1 MKFQTGI
8 FIIAW
13 MCLLPLTVLG
23 EDASKQESKIKTVKI
38 TLHPMAEPRPA
49 LKYKLLPAFIDLKPG
64 NAAVFYNKLTAE
76 EQTLFFGEN
85 DMWDKAG
92 VWTDAPLSELRDEK
106 VRSVILGWT
115 RKINEIKRASQ
126 CEYCDWQIPIREYGY
141 DTPLAEVQQSRMYA
155 RLLAPYARLQ
165 IAEGKYD
172 DAVETLQVGY
182 ALGRHVANGPTL
194 IHNLVG
200 CAIVN
205 MMSEQVMELIQQP
218 EAPNLYWA
226 LTDLP
231 RPIIDFRPGTDAEYD
246 CLLLNFPDLRNLET
260 KELAPD
266 QWQII
271 LQQTMAK
278 VGNSVNTSTKNKFM
292 PMVLTASLLIDGYPR
307 AKTFLIERGWPADKL
322 EDMPVCK
329 ALLIAGLQQYEEI
342 QDELFKWMYLPY
354 PEAIVGMKKANAKM
368 TELFRGGQE
377 IMPLASLLLPAISA
391 AKVAEA
397 RTERS
402 IAILRIFEA
411 IRLYGAAHGG
421 QLPEKLSDITEV
433 PIPIDPIH
441 GTAFI
446 YHRIEDAA
454 ILEAP
459 APSGLDSRAYW
470 LRYEIHLES
479 KGK

>member
-8 FIIAW
+8 LIIAW
-13 MCLLPLTVLG
+13 MCLSPLAVLG
-23 EDASKQESKIKTVKI
+23 EDASKEESKIKTVKI

-76 EQTLFFGEN
+76 SLNLFIGEN
-85 DMWDKAG
+85 DMWYKAG
-92 VWTDAPLSELRDEK
+92 DWTDAPLSELRDEK

-115 RKINEIKRASQ
+115 WKINEIKRASQ
-126 CEYCDWQIPIREYGY
+126 CEYCDWQVPIREDGIGTLLS
-141 DTPLAEVQQSRMYA
+141 DLQQTRSYA

-172 DAVETLQVGY
+172 EAIQTLQAGY
-182 ALGRHVANGPTL
+182 VLGRYAANGPTL
-194 IHNLVG
+194 VHSLVG
-200 CAIVN
+200 CTIVS

-218 EAPNLYWA
+218 DAPNLYWA

-231 RPIIDFRPGTDAEYD
+231 RPIIDFRSGTDAEYD

-266 QWQII
+266 QWRV
-271 LQQTMAK
+271 LFQQTMAK
-278 VGNSVNTSTKNKFM
+278 VGNLPNDSTKNKFI

-307 AKTFLIERGWPADKL
+307 AKTFLIERGWPADKV

-329 ALLIAGLQQYEEI
+329 ALLIAELRQYEEI

-354 PEAIVGMKKANAKM
+354 PEAIAGMKKAYAKM
-368 TELFRGGQE
+368 TEFFRGGQE

-397 RTERS
+397 RTERTV
-402 IAILRIFEA
+402 AILRVLEA

-433 PIPIDPIH
+433 PIPIDPIN

-459 APSGLDSRAYW
+459 APSGLDLHFYW